1 MTDVKDCLIFCYEGT
16 NRVLQGG
23 MTGKDGI
30 VVLNHS
36 YGNLGEGSWVNGEL
50 HFGFLSVVNRESLH
64 QREVNPDP
72 VTQL

>member
-1 MTDVKDCLIFCYEGT
+1 
-16 NRVLQGG
+16 